1 MADFQRFIPGTS
13 GFLRR
18 GPSILA
24 RSRIDLWLLL
34 PVLGIMAL
42 GLVVLYSGAG
52 ASQEAIDKQITRY
65 SVAMLGMLFIA
76 QINLRELERFVPLL
90 YVIGVLLLVSVLLFG
105 VGAKGAQ
112 RWLQIPGT
120 PRFQPSELLKL
131 VVPLTV
137 AWYLAGRPRPP
148 SFLHTLAAFVLVVIP
163 VMLIAKQPDLGTSL
177 LIGASG
183 VFVIFFGGLL
193 WRFVLLAIVA
203 GTAALPAL
211 WMLMHDYQK
220 QRVLTF
226 LDPESDPLG
235 AGWNI
240 IQSKIAIGSG
250 GLMGKGWLQGTQ
262 SHLNFLP
269 ETHTD
274 FIFAVLAEEFG
285 LLGILLLMFF
295 YTFILIRGL
304 IIAGKAQ
311 DPFSRMLAAS
321 LTLTFFVYLVVN
333 IGMVSGLLPVVGVPL
348 PLVSYGGTSAVTL
361 MLSLGMLMSIRAQ
374 RTSKRMRRVK

>member
-1 MADFQRFIPGTS
+1 MADFQRFVPDAS

-34 PVLGIMAL
+34 PVLCIMAL

-52 ASQEAIDKQITRY
+52 ASEAAVDRQITRY
-65 SVAMLGMLFIA
+65 SVAMLGMVIMA
-76 QINLRELERFVPLL
+76 QINLRELERFVPLF
-90 YVIGVLLLVSVLLFG
+90 YVIGVLLLIGVLLFG

-112 RWLQIPGT
+112 RWLQLPGL

-131 VVPLTV
+131 AVPLTV
-137 AWYLAGRPRPP
+137 AWYLAGKPRPP
-148 SFLHTLAAFVLVVIP
+148 SIMHTLVAFVLVAIP
-163 VMLIAKQPDLGTSL
+163 VLLIARQPDLGTSL

-183 VFVIFFGGLL
+183 IFVIFFGGLL
-193 WRFVLLAIVA
+193 WRYVILAVA
-203 GTAALPAL
+203 AGAAALPAL
-211 WMLMHDYQK
+211 WMVMHDYQK
-220 QRVLTF
+220 QRVMTF

-250 GLMGKGWLQGTQ
+250 GLTGKGWLQGTQ
-262 SHLNFLP
+262 SHLDFLP

-274 FIFAVLAEEFG
+274 FIIAVLAEEFG
-285 LLGILLLMFF
+285 LLGVLLLLFF
-295 YTFILIRGL
+295 YAWILVRGL

-311 DPFSRMLAAS
+311 DAFSRMLAAS

-361 MLSLGMLMSIRAQ
+361 MLSLGMLMSIRAN
-374 RTSKRMRRVK
+374 RTAKRMRKAK